1 LDYINMLY
9 NPLLFFL
16 IYLHEYFPYLIYFIS
31 NDIMLFMFSIC
42 NINISIFSQSNWILL
57 AVSHA
62 IYIHV
67 SPEIISEWYL
77 LYVKR
82 YKQID
87 ILGKNLN
94 ISIIPDWIAWI
105 LQRTLYELFISM
117 CPNIFRFI
125 PILFLFL

>member
-1 LDYINMLY
+1 MLD
-9 NPLLFFL
+9 NPLLCFL
-16 IYLHEYFPYLIYFIS
+16 IYLHEYFPYLIYFIL

-67 SPEIISEWYL
+67 SSEIISEWYL

-105 LQRTLYELFISM
+105 LQRTLYELSISM

-125 PILFLFL
+125 PILFLFI